1 MGMAALGAFGVI
13 TLSVSFVG
21 GVAGVI
27 FGGTIGRVIANKI
40 SDARLKRNEKTT
52 QEDLFRLKLQG
63 MLQLAKIH
71 KKQSKNNLNNY
82 RLILEK
88 VVHLTK
94 PKLTVF

>member
-1 MGMAALGAFGVI
+1 MGMAALGAFGVV

-40 SDARLKRNEKTT
+40 SDARFKKKEKTT
-52 QEDLFRLKLQG
+52 QEDLFRLKLQC

-71 KKQSKNNLNNY
+71 KKKSKNNLNNY

-88 VVHLTK
+88 VIHRKELN
-94 PKLTVF
+94 